1 MSYNLWKP
9 VSDKNGNAVIL
20 FTQNMGDG
28 LVIQDADTGRVIET
42 VTFDT
47 IANGGRYHYRLK
59 HPGSYYKNVF
69 IIGDNGQGFYVGDG
83 SKTNDSFTLQT
94 FTKNS
99 SHITENG
106 GPQYDVASGRK
117 EVTGN
122 ISDEGYS
129 NVYGIKG
136 VGNVAAPQLL
146 DPASLGKAQIE
157 FTDPI
162 DTLRNIAKENK
173 GQLDANFITSLAQ
186 AGVLNTANAQMLTD
200 YLDML
205 SPQQQQLIG
214 IENAFNQKQ
223 QIKAAEAAQPGITD
237 LLRGEVKNAQ
247 TLASGRLLKDSED
260 RALEQT
266 ARSAG
271 ADAAWTRGL
280 GDDSLVGK
288 RLSDQLSVSQR
299 LQVMQAGQNYMNTAV
314 QLANQTL
321 MDTPIKAGLSNIP
334 NQLQPIR
341 ASELS
346 AGQQQMYNA
355 LTTTQPDNAINA
367 YINQRTNQA
376 QLDSTYYSKLM
387 DIEAANVQAINNFNQ
402 QVINDTNQTNA
413 ANAKA
418 EATKWALWLKQH
430 NKKASKDFDNIM
442 AVIEATGTFDPLL
455 YDKDFWKHYNQQ
467 TQDELEENSTIAS
480 GDTSGSKTPTD
491 TTSGGGSGSGG
502 SSGGGS
508 EGGSGGGS
516 EGGSE
521 STTYNKSL
529 NNTPTEPTSTNKKS
543 LTTPSYNTKKL
554 VQSNGTIT
562 LPTYNYNFKTPTTA
576 MDYLQFWLQ
585 ED

>member
-9 VSDKNGNAVIL
+9 VSDSNGNAVAL
-20 FTQNMGDG
+20 FTQDMGKG
-28 LVIQDADTGRVIET
+28 VVVMDADTGRVLET
-42 VTFDT
+42 AYFDT
-47 IANGGRYHYRLK
+47 VANGGRYHYRFK

-83 SKTNDSFTLQT
+83 TKRNESFTLQT

-99 SHITENG
+99 SYITDHG

-122 ISDEGYS
+122 LIDEGYS

-136 VGNVAAPQLL
+136 TGNVAAPQLL
-146 DPASLGKAQIE
+146 DPASLGRAQIE

-173 GQLDANFITSLAQ
+173 GQLDENFITSLAQ
-186 AGVLNTANAQMLTD
+186 AGVLNSANAQLLND
-200 YLDML
+200 YLNML
-205 SPQQQQLIG
+205 SPAQQQLIG

-223 QIKAAEAAQPGITD
+223 QLKAAEAAQPGITD

-260 RALEQT
+260 RALELT

-346 AGQQQMYNA
+346 TAQQQMYNA
-355 LTTTQPDNAINA
+355 LTTSQPDNAINA

-376 QLDSTYYSKLM
+376 QLDSSYYSKLM

-418 EATKWALWLKQH
+418 QAYQWAAWLKQH
-430 NKKASKDFDNIM
+430 NKKASKNYDQILAQID
-442 AVIEATGTFDPLL
+442 ATGTFDPLM
-455 YDKDFWKHYNQQ
+455 YDPDFWEHYNERNQE
-467 TQDELEENSTIAS
+467 ELENNSTIAS
-480 GDTSGSKTPTD
+480 GNTGGNKQPTD
-491 TTSGGGSGSGG
+491 TTND
-502 SSGGGS
+502 
-508 EGGSGGGS
+508 GGSGG
-516 EGGSE
+516 E
-521 STTYNKSL
+521 SGTDTTNTKSL
-529 NNTPTEPTSTNKKS
+529 NITPTEPTSTNKKS
-543 LTTPSYNTKKL
+543 LTTPSYNTKKI
-554 VQSNGTIT
+554 VQSNGTVT

-576 MDYLQFWLQ
+576 MDYLQLWLQ

>member
-9 VSDKNGNAVIL
+9 VSDSNGNAVAL
-20 FTQNMGDG
+20 FTQDMGKG
-28 LVIQDADTGRVIET
+28 VVVMDADTGRVIET
-42 VTFDT
+42 AAFDT
-47 IANGGRYHYRLK
+47 VANGGRYHYRFK

-83 SKTNDSFTLQT
+83 TKRNESFTLQT

-99 SHITENG
+99 SYITSHG

-122 ISDEGYS
+122 LIDEGYS

-136 VGNVAAPQLL
+136 TGNVAAPQLL
-146 DPASLGKAQIE
+146 DPASLGRAQIE

-186 AGVLNTANAQMLTD
+186 AGVLNSANAQMLTD
-200 YLDML
+200 YLNML
-205 SPQQQQLIG
+205 SPAQQQLIG

-223 QIKAAEAAQPGITD
+223 QLKAAEAAQPGITD

-260 RALEQT
+260 RALELT

-280 GDDSLVGK
+280 GDDSLIGK

-321 MDTPIKAGLSNIP
+321 MDSPIKAGLSNIP

-346 AGQQQMYNA
+346 TAQQQMYNA
-355 LTTTQPDNAINA
+355 LTTSQPDNAINA

-376 QLDSTYYSKLM
+376 QLDSSYYSKLM

-418 EATKWALWLKQH
+418 QAYQWAAWLKQH
-430 NKKASKDFDNIM
+430 NKKASKNYDQILAQID
-442 AVIEATGTFDPLL
+442 ATGTFDPLM
-455 YDKDFWKHYNQQ
+455 YDPDFWEHYNERNQE
-467 TQDELEENSTIAS
+467 ELESNSTIAS
-480 GDTSGSKTPTD
+480 GNTGGNKQPTD
-491 TTSGGGSGSGG
+491 TTSGGGNDEESG
-502 SSGGGS
+502 
-508 EGGSGGGS
+508 EGNDTD
-516 EGGSE
+516 
-521 STTYNKSL
+521 STNKKSL
-529 NNTPTEPTSTNKKS
+529 NITPTEPTSTNKKS
-543 LTTPSYNTKKL
+543 LTTPSYNTKKI
-554 VQSNGTIT
+554 VQSNGTVT
-562 LPTYNYNFKTPTTA
+562 LPTYNYNFKTPTTT
-576 MDYLQFWLQ
+576 MDYLQLWLQ

>member
-9 VSDKNGNAVIL
+9 VSDSNGNAVVL
-20 FTQNMGDG
+20 FNQDMGKG
-28 LVIQDADTGRVIET
+28 VVVMDADTGIVIET
-42 VTFDT
+42 ATFDT
-47 IANGGRYHYRLK
+47 VANGGRYHYRFK

-83 SKTNDSFTLQT
+83 SKRNESFTLQT

-99 SHITENG
+99 EHIVENG

-122 ISDEGYS
+122 IIDDGYS

-223 QIKAAEAAQPGITD
+223 QIKAAESAQPGITD

-247 TLASGRLLKDSED
+247 TLASGRLLRDAED

-299 LQVMQAGQNYMNTAV
+299 LGLMQQGQNYMNTAV

-321 MDTPIKAGLSNIP
+321 MDTPNKAALS
-334 NQLQPIR
+334 
-341 ASELS
+341 
-346 AGQQQMYNA
+346 QQ
-355 LTTTQPDNAINA
+355 I
-367 YINQRTNQA
+367 
-376 QLDSTYYSKLM
+376 S
-387 DIEAANVQAINNFNQ
+387 
-402 QVINDTNQTNA
+402 
-413 ANAKA
+413 
-418 EATKWALWLKQH
+418 
-430 NKKASKDFDNIM
+430 
-442 AVIEATGTFDPLL
+442 GTP
-455 YDKDFWKHYNQQ
+455 
-467 TQDELEENSTIAS
+467 
-480 GDTSGSKTPTD
+480 
-491 TTSGGGSGSGG
+491 
-502 SSGGGS
+502 
-508 EGGSGGGS
+508 
-516 EGGSE
+516 
-521 STTYNKSL
+521 
-529 NNTPTEPTSTNKKS
+529 
-543 LTTPSYNTKKL
+543 
-554 VQSNGTIT
+554 QSIL
-562 LPTYNYNFKTPTTA
+562 LPT
-576 MDYLQFWLQ
+576 
-585 ED
+585 

>member
-1 MSYNLWKP
+1 M
-9 VSDKNGNAVIL
+9 
-20 FTQNMGDG
+20 
-28 LVIQDADTGRVIET
+28 DADTGRVLET
-42 VTFDT
+42 ATFDT
-47 IANGGRYHYRLK
+47 IANEGRYHYRLRK
-59 HPGSYYKNVF
+59 PGRSYKNVF
-69 IIGDNGQGFYVGDG
+69 IIGDNGKGFYVGEG
-83 SKTNDSFTLQT
+83 GKRNENFTLQT

-99 SHITENG
+99 KNITDNG

-122 ISDEGYS
+122 LIDDGYS

-136 VGNVAAPQLL
+136 VGNVADPVLL
-146 DPASLGKAQIE
+146 DPASLGRAQIE

-162 DTLRNIAKENK
+162 DTLRTLAKENK
-173 GQLDANFITSLAQ
+173 GQLDVNFITSLAQ
-186 AGVLNTANAQMLTD
+186 AGVLNSANAQMLND
-200 YLDML
+200 YLNML

-280 GDDSLVGK
+280 GDDSLVGR

-341 ASELS
+341 ASEL
-346 AGQQQMYNA
+346 AGQQQQLYGQFTRMTPDSAMSA
-355 LTTTQPDNAINA
+355 LV
-367 YINQRTNQA
+367 NQRSNQA
-376 QLDSTYYSKLM
+376 QLDSSYFSKLM
-387 DIEAANVQAINNFNQ
+387 DIEAANVQAINDRNQ
-402 QVINDTNQTNA
+402 KVINDQNESA
-413 ANAKA
+413 AAAAKA
-418 EATKWALWLKQH
+418 EAYNWALWLKYN
-430 NKKASKDFDNIM
+430 NKLASKNFDQIM
-442 AVIEATGTFDPLL
+442 AQIEATGTFDPLI
-455 YDKDFWKHYNQQ
+455 YDKDFWEHYNKHIL
-467 TQDELEENSTIAS
+467 DDLKENSTIAS
-480 GDTSGSKTPTD
+480 GDTGGSETPQEETGNNNGEGNTPNNDSNTNGESSTNNKIKKTPT
-491 TTSGGGSGSGG
+491 T
-502 SSGGGS
+502 
-508 EGGSGGGS
+508 
-516 EGGSE
+516 
-521 STTYNKSL
+521 
-529 NNTPTEPTSTNKKS
+529 PTSTNKKS
-543 LTTPSYNTKKL
+543 LTTPSYNPKKI
-554 VQSNGTIT
+554 VQSNGTVT
-562 LPTYNYNFKTPTTA
+562 LPTYNYNFTAPKTA
-576 MDYLQFWLQ
+576 MDYLQLWLQ